1 MLLDSVFAPF
11 VQERP
16 ICVMARGVLERLLDA
31 DRIDTLFEHT
41 ATHQY
46 TRELLFSSVVQ
57 LMSEVVLGV
66 QPSVHAAYQAHK
78 EEIGVSTT
86 ALYNKLDRVETGVAA
101 ALVRD
106 SARLATPVVHALRA
120 SHPRWVPGYTSKV
133 LDGNHLASTE
143 HRLQELRGTWA
154 APLPGQALVI
164 LDQQRRVITD
174 VVLTEDGHAQ
184 ERRGIAQVLYSVSAG
199 DLWIADRNFC
209 TLGLMCGIARREA
222 AFLLRQHGQ
231 LQGELLGAP
240 IRQGVTRSGTV
251 FEQAMLVYDPDSGE
265 ALPLRR
271 LTLMLKEPTRD
282 GDTVLHL
289 LTNVPAQEARAR
301 HLVGVYGKRWTIETA
316 FLELTT
322 TLSCEIRTLGYP
334 KAALFAFCL
343 ALVAYNAV
351 AVIKA
356 ALRSVHGKQQG
367 NDDVSSYYLALEIRQ
382 TYDGMMVAI
391 PAPHWEVFRA
401 MSPAALAA
409 VLRALAAAVRLAKYR
424 KHPRGPK
431 KKPPARTAY
440 KNGSHVATARLI
452 AQRQ

>member
-1 MLLDSVFAPF
+1 MLLDTVFAPF
-11 VQERP
+11 IKERP

-41 ATHQY
+41 ATQQY
-46 TRELLFSSVVQ
+46 TRELLFSTVVQ

-86 ALYNKLDRVETGVAA
+86 ALYNKLDRVETAVAA

-106 SARLATPVVHALRA
+106 SARLAAPVVQALRA
-120 SHPRWVPGYTSKV
+120 SHPRWVPGYTIKV

-164 LDQQRRVITD
+164 LDQQRRLITD

-184 ERRGIAQVLYSVSAG
+184 ERRGITRVLHSVSAG

-209 TLGLMCGIARREA
+209 TLGLMFGMACRGA
-222 AFLLRQHGQ
+222 AFLVRQHGQ
-231 LQGELLGAP
+231 LQGELLGTP
-240 IRQGVTRSGTV
+240 TRQGTTRSGTV
-251 FEQAMLVYDPDSGE
+251 YEQALMLYDPTSGE
-265 ALPLRR
+265 AMPVRR
-271 LTLMLKEPTRD
+271 LTLALKEPTRD
-282 GDTVLHL
+282 GDTALHL
-289 LTNVPAQEARAR
+289 LTNVPAQEASAGK
-301 HLVGVYGKRWTIETA
+301 LVGVYGKRWTIETA
-316 FLELTT
+316 FFELTT

-334 KAALFAFCL
+334 KAALFAFGL

-356 ALRSVHGKQQG
+356 ALRCVHGKQQG
-367 NDDVSSYYLALEIRQ
+367 NDEVSSYYLSLELRQ
-382 TYDGMMVAI
+382 TYDGMLVAI

-401 MSPAALAA
+401 MSPAALAE
-409 VLRALAAAVRLAKYR
+409 VLRELASNVRLSKYR

-452 AQRQ
+452 AQR

>member
-1 MLLDSVFAPF
+1 MLLDTVFAPF
-11 VQERP
+11 IKERP

-41 ATHQY
+41 ATQQY

-86 ALYNKLDRVETGVAA
+86 ALYNKLDRVETAVAA

-106 SARLATPVVHALRA
+106 SARLAAPVVQALSA
-120 SHPRWVPGYTSKV
+120 SHPRWVPGYTIKV

-143 HRLQELRGTWA
+143 HRLQELRDTWD
-154 APLPGQALVI
+154 APLPGQALVV
-164 LDQQRRVITD
+164 LDQQRMLITD
-174 VVLTEDGHAQ
+174 IVLTEDGHAQ
-184 ERRGIAQVLYSVSAG
+184 ERRGIAEVLHRVSAE

-209 TLGLMCGIARREA
+209 TLGLMFGMARRGA
-222 AFLLRQHGQ
+222 AFLVRQHGQ
-231 LQGELLGAP
+231 LQGERLGTP
-240 IRQGVTRSGTV
+240 TRQGVTRSGTV
-251 FEQAMLVYDPDSGE
+251 YEQALLLYDPASGE
-265 ALPLRR
+265 AMPVRR
-271 LTLMLKEPTRD
+271 LTLALKEPTRD
-282 GDTVLHL
+282 GDTELHL
-289 LTNVPAQEARAR
+289 LTNVPAQEARAGK
-301 HLVGVYGKRWTIETA
+301 LVGVYGKRWTIETA
-316 FLELTT
+316 FFELTT

-356 ALRSVHGKQQG
+356 ALRRAHGKQQG
-367 NDDVSSYYLALEIRQ
+367 NNEVSSYYLSLELRQ

-391 PAPHWEVFRA
+391 PAPHWGVFRE
-401 MSPAALAA
+401 MSPAVLAEVLRELAA
-409 VLRALAAAVRLAKYR
+409 SVTLSRYR

-452 AQRQ
+452 AQR

>member
-1 MLLDSVFAPF
+1 MLLDTVFAPF
-11 VQERP
+11 VKERP
-16 ICVMARGVLERLLDA
+16 ICVMARGVLEHLLDA
-31 DRIDTLFEHT
+31 DRIDTLFERT

-86 ALYNKLDRVETGVAA
+86 ALYNKLDRIETGVAA

-106 SARLATPVVHALRA
+106 SARLAIPVVHALRA

-143 HRLQELRGTWA
+143 HRLQELRDTWA
-154 APLPGQALVI
+154 APLPGHALVV
-164 LDQQRRVITD
+164 LDQQRMVITD
-174 VVLTEDGHAQ
+174 VFLNEDGHAQ
-184 ERRGIAQVLYSVSAG
+184 ERRGITQVLYSVNAG

-209 TLGLMCGIARREA
+209 TLGLMFGIAHRGA
-222 AFLLRQHGQ
+222 TFLVRQHGQ

-240 IRQGVTRSGTV
+240 TRQGVTRSGTV
-251 FEQAMLVYDPDSGE
+251 SEQAMLVYDPSSGE
-265 ALPLRR
+265 AMPVRR
-271 LTLMLKEPTRD
+271 LTLTLKEPTRD
-282 GDTVLHL
+282 GDTALHL

-356 ALRSVHGKQQG
+356 ALRSVHGKPQG
-367 NDDVSSYYLALEIRQ
+367 NDAVSSYYLALEIRQ

-391 PAPHWEVFRA
+391 PAPHWEVFQA
-401 MSPAALAA
+401 MSPAALAE
-409 VLRALAAAVRLAKYR
+409 VLRELAAAVKLSKYR

-452 AQRQ
+452 A